1 MALRYSS
8 RKARASG
15 IKFVCKDGR
24 KEVGRT
30 YLYVLR
36 NDLHREPFGFI
47 EDVFVDESRR
57 GQGIMSK
64 LHEMAVAEARRQG
77 CYKIVLSSR
86 SERTDVHDMYRHLGY
101 EARGV
106 AFRLDLGGEKK

>member
-47 EDVFVDESRR
+47 EDVFVDEGHR

-64 LHEMAVAEARRQG
+64 LHELAVAEARRQG

-86 SERTDVHDMYRHLGY
+86 SERTEVHEMYKRLGY
-101 EARGV
+101 AARGI
-106 AFRLDLGGEKK
+106 AFRLDLREKK